1 VPRVMTRRDF
11 NERAAIGVKLKIIL
25 AGAVI

>member
-1 VPRVMTRRDF
+1 MTRRDF